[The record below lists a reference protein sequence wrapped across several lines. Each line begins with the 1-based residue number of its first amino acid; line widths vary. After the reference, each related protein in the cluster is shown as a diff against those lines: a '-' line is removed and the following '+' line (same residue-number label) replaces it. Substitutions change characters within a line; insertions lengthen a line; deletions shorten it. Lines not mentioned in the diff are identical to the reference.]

1 MIRNITGTGNI
12 SREHTVYISS
22 HPGATDI
29 DMCDY
34 IKPHPRACL
43 MQIII
48 LTNHVWIRV
57 SFTLQRVGFVY
68 LGKYF

>member
-29 DMCDY
+29 DICDY

-43 MQIII
+43 MPIII
-48 LTNHVWIRV
+48 LTNYV
-57 SFTLQRVGFVY
+57 
-68 LGKYF
+68 